1 MREINPIAQFFVDLI
16 TNILQG
22 VSGPIQPLIALIG
35 TTPLQFT
42 TANVVVIGG
51 WNTMTAVADA
61 FLGLIVVLG
70 AIQMMYGQ
78 STGTLYMPVSQ
89 FVPKL
94 ILTAILIHLSFLMG
108 QDLLVLNN
116 LLCGL
121 VHANVTDFILQVNG
135 GQPFSAGQGLQ
146 ISAIFAIVF
155 SISLLR
161 VILQAVK
168 RIVFF
173 NVLFVLSGPAFLM
186 SFLPQT
192 APWFSFWA
200 RTYLVAIFTQFFQF
214 LTFSLGFQFLIA
226 SKQTGLT
233 GFLLAIALLNLT
245 AEIPDLLARFAAS
258 AGANSPGLGQVM
270 RTAITIAALF
280 A

>member
-1 MREINPIAQFFVDLI
+1 MNLITQFIVDLI
-16 TNILQG
+16 TNFLQG
-22 VSGPIQPLIALIG
+22 ISGPIQPLIALIG

-42 TANVVVIGG
+42 TANDVVIGA
-51 WNTMTAVADA
+51 WKTMTAVADA
-61 FLGLIVVLG
+61 FLGLIVVVG

-78 STGTLYMPVSQ
+78 STGSLYMPVSQ

-121 VHANVTDFILQVNG
+121 VHANVTDFIRQVNG
-135 GQPFSAGQGLQ
+135 GQPLNAGQGVL
-146 ISAIFAIVF
+146 ITGIFAIAF

-161 VILQAVK
+161 VIFQAVK

-186 SFLPQT
+186 SFHPQT
-192 APWFSFWA
+192 VPWFSFWA
-200 RTYLVAIFTQFFQF
+200 RTYLVTIFTQFFQF
-214 LTFSLGFQFLIA
+214 LTFGLGFQFLLV

-233 GFLLAIALLNLT
+233 GFLLAIAMLNLT
-245 AEIPDLLARFAAS
+245 AEIPGLLTRFATS
-258 AGANSPGLGQVM
+258 AGATAPGVGQFV
-270 RTAITIAALF
+270 RTAITVAALF